1 MLKKIKN
8 EIKEIKNKN
17 ISACKKNIY
26 FLKYIHSIPI
36 KKRNTLI
43 KKYCSN
49 NELKAIIEIFLNFLH
64 KNIQCKTSF
73 IKMLKKYSNYFHRI
87 TKKSFALSKK
97 RKILTSKTGGFLL
110 SSLLNLAIP
119 LISKIFL
126 KAK

>member
-1 MLKKIKN
+1 ML
-8 EIKEIKNKN
+8 
-17 ISACKKNIY
+17 
-26 FLKYIHSIPI
+26 F
-36 KKRNTLI
+36 
-43 KKYCSN
+43 N
-49 NELKAIIEIFLNFLH
+49 NELKAIIEIFKNFLH

-73 IKMLKKYSNYFHRI
+73 IKMLKKYSNYFHKI